1 MNIEDSRTTC
11 QCSQKVAALLPGIV
25 FEGQRSELQLV
36 FVSGG
41 DDDDYCYHCS
51 TATAYHSVFYD
62 VSRYDEDDQ
71 EEGRSAEGRR
81 LWA

>member
-11 QCSQKVAALLPGIV
+11 SQKFAALLPGIV

-62 VSRYDEDDQ
+62 FSRYDEDDQ